1 MFAVVFQQI
10 TQALQQTLLQAIK
23 IKIKKFNME
32 LPKSAL
38 YYTAQGTIPSN
49 SPTP

>member
-10 TQALQQTLLQAIK
+10 TQALQQTLLQA